1 MLRAVSSYWAAA
13 FVLRRSVHA
22 LALGTGQLGR
32 EVVHLGLAGG
42 QFLFR
47 LGAFL
52 LELRQLAAQL
62 VKLLLAAEHADAA
75 GGGAAGERAAR
86 VDDLAVQRDD
96 AVAVAEVPR
105 HGGGLGQVLDHDDA
119 AQ

>member
-1 MLRAVSSYWAAA
+1 MPSPSAP
-13 FVLRRSVHA
+13 
-22 LALGTGQLGR
+22 GQLGR

-62 VKLLLAAEHADAA
+62 VQLLLAAEHADAA

-96 AVAVAEVPR
+96 AEPVLIAARDGYRAVEILRDGDPA
-105 HGGGLGQVLDHDDA
+105 
-119 AQ
+119 